1 MEHVEVRTCF
11 DPVSF
16 KLTTV
21 GSGKLSVDY
30 WENVGVKFSMVW
42 KLELDIWLLYD
53 LLNSFWILVISTENY
68 RAFMRNMLYYLVHLV
83 GRLLRVRRV
92 RDSCVTVF
100 TFGVYIEIKGIILP
114 GDISYGPQAMQHSSL
129 HVTLYNILLVL
140 YSGIFYSVAAST
152 PRVPSP

>member
-1 MEHVEVRTCF
+1 MTA
-11 DPVSF
+11 
-16 KLTTV
+16 

-83 GRLLRVRRV
+83 GTLLRVRGV
-92 RDSCVTVF
+92 RDGTRCT
-100 TFGVYIEIKGIILP
+100 
-114 GDISYGPQAMQHSSL
+114 
-129 HVTLYNILLVL
+129 
-140 YSGIFYSVAAST
+140 
-152 PRVPSP
+152 

>member
-1 MEHVEVRTCF
+1 M
-11 DPVSF
+11 
-16 KLTTV
+16 
-21 GSGKLSVDY
+21 
-30 WENVGVKFSMVW
+30 
-42 KLELDIWLLYD
+42 
-53 LLNSFWILVISTENY
+53 ISTQNHSDI
-68 RAFMRNMLYYLVHLV
+68 MRNMLYYLVHLV

-100 TFGVYIEIKGIILP
+100 TFGVYVEIKGIILP